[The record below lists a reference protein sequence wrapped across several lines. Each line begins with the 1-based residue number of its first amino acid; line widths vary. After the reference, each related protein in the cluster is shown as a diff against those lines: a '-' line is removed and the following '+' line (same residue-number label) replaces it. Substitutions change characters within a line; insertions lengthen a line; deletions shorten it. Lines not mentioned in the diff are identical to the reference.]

1 MWLRLTSQPGFNI
14 SRSIFESGLMADTLH
29 KGATSVHL
37 FIIRNKKVDKVRMLY
52 WEDDGFWF
60 LYN

>member
-1 MWLRLTSQPGFNI
+1 
-14 SRSIFESGLMADTLH
+14 MADTLH